1 MSDVLQ
7 QVRDLQSEDLGAAET
22 LLLGF
27 MQREL
32 PFDITSIELRP
43 SAVSLNSFN
52 GFMHLADGTKYFFKS
67 HTETDTVIEE
77 YYNAEMLAKAG
88 YNVIQPI
95 YRSEEPGKQ
104 MLVYEVIDDLSVFDV
119 AWTIENNQ
127 SDLLD
132 VLTGAQN
139 RSDDRLL
146 QHYQNTLIWQTAEEA
161 AQSPVHQLFHHRL
174 VRGRLMR
181 FYGDIAHASSDIPI
195 QLPGMTSTMG
205 EVAGVKWVINGQQ
218 YEETLA
224 DIVSRA
230 NKLLEPAQEG
240 SAVIGHGD
248 AHNGNVFLKEHPQPP
263 TLLYFDPAFAGHH
276 HPLLDLTKP
285 LFHNVFAMWMYHPQV
300 KDAQTHITITRD
312 GDTWIVEHDY
322 HLPEVRHIF
331 LKSKSDR
338 VLQPIV
344 HMLTQK
350 NWLPADWRAYLKSAL
365 MCCPLLTMNLADNNR
380 FPPGISLLGL
390 SMAVEMGSESQG
402 TRSLIDQTLDEV
414 EASLSTT

>member
-1 MSDVLQ
+1 MELGCPREALAACQ
-7 QVRDLQSEDLGAAET
+7 HQVRS
-22 LLLGF
+22 
-27 MQREL
+27 REW
-32 PFDITSIELRP
+32 
-43 SAVSLNSFN
+43 A
-52 GFMHLADGTKYFFKS
+52 
-67 HTETDTVIEE
+67 
-77 YYNAEMLAKAG
+77 
-88 YNVIQPI
+88 
-95 YRSEEPGKQ
+95 
-104 MLVYEVIDDLSVFDV
+104 
-119 AWTIENNQ
+119 
-127 SDLLD
+127 
-132 VLTGAQN
+132 GAQN

-276 HPLLDLTKP
+276 HPLLAARDLE
-285 LFHNVFAMWMYHPQV
+285 V
-300 KDAQTHITITRD
+300 KVGRRR
-312 GDTWIVEHDY
+312 GV
-322 HLPEVRHIF
+322 
-331 LKSKSDR
+331 
-338 VLQPIV
+338 
-344 HMLTQK
+344 
-350 NWLPADWRAYLKSAL
+350 
-365 MCCPLLTMNLADNNR
+365 
-380 FPPGISLLGL
+380 
-390 SMAVEMGSESQG
+390 
-402 TRSLIDQTLDEV
+402 
-414 EASLSTT
+414 